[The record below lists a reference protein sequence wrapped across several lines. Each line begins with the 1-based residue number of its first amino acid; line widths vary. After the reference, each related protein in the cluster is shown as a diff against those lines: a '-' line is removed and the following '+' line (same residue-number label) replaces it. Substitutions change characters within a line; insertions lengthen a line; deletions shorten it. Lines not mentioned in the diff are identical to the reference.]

1 MTLDGL
7 TRRLCSAIATV
18 APWGKRRLALY
29 TDAEGGVW

>member
-7 TRRLCSAIATV
+7 TRRMCSPIPTV
-18 APWGKRRLALY
+18 ARRGEGRSALD